1 MRNRVS
7 KAFTLVEILIVV
19 VILGILAAI
28 VIPQFTNASQEAQTG
43 NIQTQLQT
51 LRNQIELFRV
61 RNNGDVPVLVGDTDD
76 SFEDLLAGVGNTFEL
91 ADDNSFGREQQPY
104 TRTRPV
110 NPRNGSNSV
119 VESANPRTDAAGA
132 PADPDGAGWYYNSTS
147 GEIAAAGFDED
158 TGLWATEGADPDPA
172 P

>member
-1 MRNRVS
+1 MRTRVS

-61 RNNGDVPVLVGDTDD
+61 RNNGDVPAIAGDQDG
-76 SFEDLLAGVGNTFEL
+76 SFDDLLAGTGNTFGL
-91 ADDNSFGREQQPY
+91 GDDNSLGRAQQPY
-104 TRTRPV
+104 TRNRPV
-110 NPRNGSNSV
+110 NPRNGRNEV
-119 VESANPRTDAAGA
+119 AESANPRTDAAA
-132 PADPDGAGWYYNSTS
+132 AAADPDGPGWFYNSTS

-158 TGLWATEGADPDPA
+158 AGTWVTNQ
-172 P
+172 

>member
-51 LRNQIELFRV
+51 LRNQVELFRV
-61 RNNGDVPVLVGDTDD
+61 RNNGDVPVIVGDQDA
-76 SFEDLLAGVGNTFEL
+76 SFEDMLAGIGNTFTL

-104 TRTRPV
+104 TRSRPL
-110 NPRNGSNSV
+110 NPRNGRNEV
-119 VESANPRTDAAGA
+119 TESADPRADAAGA
-132 PADPDGAGWYYNSTS
+132 PADPDGTGWFYNSTT

-158 TGLWATEGADPDPA
+158 TSIWVVP
-172 P
+172 